1 MCSPCPYEQTGRA
14 GSVIPAMRVKAAHVL
29 YQHGRISRLQKRFS
43 VSFVPS
49 HVVHAEAVHEV
60 HGNVVEFELRRQHG
74 PIVERSLAS
83 LRLIVVEPA
92 TILVTRAALI

>member
-60 HGNVVEFELRRQHG
+60 HGNIVEFDF
-74 PIVERSLAS
+74 VAS
-83 LRLIVVEPA
+83 VDPSSKNRWRPYA
-92 TILVTRAALI
+92 